1 MIEPAQGSTS
11 KQSMDRTTLA
21 REAAMSEWTVMRPV
35 GLEFLDEA
43 PLLVAVEVSS
53 SLPRAIVW
61 DAFVDPTSWV
71 DWFPGVEEAAY
82 PEQAPPYGPGTI
94 RTARVSG
101 ELFEETLLAWEE
113 PSRWTY
119 RIDRSTAPLASA
131 QVESTELEEAAAGG
145 TLVRWI
151 LASDPSEQFARAA
164 EVLPGILERRLADA
178 LRNLERLRG

>member
-1 MIEPAQGSTS
+1 MN
-11 KQSMDRTTLA
+11 D
-21 REAAMSEWTVMRPV
+21 WTVMRPV

-43 PLLVAVEVSS
+43 PLRVEVEVSC
-53 SLPRAIVW
+53 SLPRATVW
-61 DAFVDPTSWV
+61 GAFVDPTSWA
-71 DWFPGVEEAAY
+71 DWFPGVEVAAY
-82 PEQAPPYGPGTI
+82 PEQDPPYGPGTI

-101 ELFEETLLAWEE
+101 ELFEETILAWDE

-131 QVESTELEEAAAGG
+131 QVESTELEEAAEGG

-151 LASDPSEQFARAA
+151 LASDPSEQFAKAA
-164 EVLPGILERRLADA
+164 EVLPGILERRLAEA